1 VTLKASGARCRASA
15 DDWGSPFCRYSLVTA
30 GRAECEALRTALELA
45 PVGAHA
51 VSAGKTVLQDGHAV
65 YILVEPVEKATDKR
79 SAPLLCCRVADAGSS
94 ETISPPLARR
104 SSPPPSVRLGLRL
117 LRRKYPVPML
127 RAGTGLSQQDPIPR
141 HGAPQRGPRSR
152 ADVLPRGT
160 ARSDDYA
167 WPIRHSVDQK
177 AAPNWNIAESVANRT
192 LGLKVIRPG
201 PRPIREG
208 GICTHTS

>member
-94 ETISPPLARR
+94 ETISPPLARGT
-104 SSPPPSVRLGLRL
+104 SPPP
-117 LRRKYPVPML
+117 L
-127 RAGTGLSQQDPIPR
+127 RAP
-141 HGAPQRGPRSR
+141 GPAATSTEVPGPHAEGRDR
-152 ADVLPRGT
+152 TFPARPHPPTRGT
-160 ARSDDYA
+160 TKGTEVAGGCPTA
-167 WPIRHSVDQK
+167 W
-177 AAPNWNIAESVANRT
+177 NRAQ
-192 LGLKVIRPG
+192 
-201 PRPIREG
+201 
-208 GICTHTS
+208 